1 MATPA
6 HAVAAPADLP
16 QQLLTVRDAVG
27 LIVGIVVGAGIFS
40 APAIVGANAGSPYAA
55 MGAWVAGGL
64 IALAGAMCY
73 AELAAAY
80 PNAGGDY
87 HYLKLAFGR
96 NLAFLFAW
104 ARLTIIPTGSIA
116 LLAFVFG
123 DYASQIYSLGSRS
136 SAIYAALVVAV
147 LTAINAAGLRQGK
160 RTQNLLT
167 IVEVAGIAL
176 VIIGGLLLLPDSG
189 QVAPAALQSSHANLG
204 LVLVFVM
211 LTYGGW
217 NEAAYISAEVRGSRR
232 NLARALLISIAI
244 ITCLYVMINFAYLNA
259 LGLSGMSQSEAV
271 AADTMRRA
279 LGEPGAHLVSLFVAI
294 AALTSANA
302 TILTGART
310 TYAFGRDF
318 PLFSPLG
325 YWRGS
330 APVNALLTQ
339 GGIALAL
346 VFLGSVTRTGFQTMV
361 EYTAPVFWFFFL
373 LAGLSLFIL
382 RRRDPETPRPFR
394 VPLYPLIPILFVLTS
409 AYLLY
414 SSVMHT
420 GIGALVGIA
429 VLACG
434 VPLLWYCRA
443 RAAQPA

>member
-1 MATPA
+1 MPQPN
-6 HAVAAPADLP
+6 AVAATGAP
-16 QQLLTVRDAVG
+16 QPLLRVRDTVG
-27 LIVGIVVGAGIFS
+27 LVVGIVVGAGIFS
-40 APAIVGANAGSPYAA
+40 APSIVAANAGSPAGA
-55 MGAWVAGGL
+55 VAAWVAGGL
-64 IALAGAMCY
+64 IALCGALCY

-80 PNAGGDY
+80 PHAGGDY

-96 NLAFLFAW
+96 NLSFLFAW

-123 DYASQIYSLGSRS
+123 DYASQIFPLGSRS
-136 SAIYAALVVAV
+136 SAVYAALAVAA
-147 LTAINAAGLRQGK
+147 LTAINALGLRQGK
-160 RTQNLLT
+160 STQNLLT

-176 VIIGGLLLLPDSG
+176 VIIGGLLLLPSAAPT
-189 QVAPAALQSSHANLG
+189 QPAAPPPAVNWG

-217 NEAAYISAEVRGSRR
+217 NEAAYVSAEVRGSPR
-232 NLARALLISIAI
+232 NLARALIISLGLITA
-244 ITCLYVMINFAYLNA
+244 LYVLINLAFLNA
-259 LGLSGMSQSEAV
+259 LGLGGMSQSEAV

-310 TYAFGRDF
+310 TYAFGRDV

-325 YWRGS
+325 CWRGS

-346 VFLGSVTRTGFQTMV
+346 VFLGSITRTGFQTMV

-373 LAGLSLFIL
+373 LTGLSLFVL
-382 RRRDPETPRPFR
+382 RRRDPGRQRPFR
-394 VPLYPLIPILFVLTS
+394 APLYPLTPIVFVLTS

-414 SSVMHT
+414 SSVAYT
-420 GIGALVGIA
+420 GVGALVGIA

-434 VPLLWYCRA
+434 VPVLWYCRS
-443 RAAQPA
+443 RAPEPA

>member
-1 MATPA
+1 MADHA
-6 HAVAAPADLP
+6 EAVAATGEP
-16 QQLLTVRDAVG
+16 QPLLRMRDTVG
-27 LIVGIVVGAGIFS
+27 LVVGIVVGAGIFS
-40 APAIVGANAGSPYAA
+40 APAIVAANAGSPLAT
-55 MGAWVAGGL
+55 MVAWVAGGL

-80 PNAGGDY
+80 PHAGGDY

-96 NLAFLFAW
+96 NLSFLFAW

-123 DYASQIYSLGSRS
+123 DYATQILPLGSRS
-136 SAIYAALVVAV
+136 SGIYAALAV
-147 LTAINAAGLRQGK
+147 TMLTAINAWGLRQGK
-160 RTQNLLT
+160 STQNLLT
-167 IVEVAGIAL
+167 IVEVSGIAL
-176 VIIGGLLLLPDSG
+176 VIIGGLLLLPSG
-189 QVAPAALQSSHANLG
+189 APLEPPAAQPSAANWG

-232 NLARALLISIAI
+232 NLARALIISLSI
-244 ITCLYVMINFAYLNA
+244 ITALYVLVNFAYLNA
-259 LGLSGMSQSEAV
+259 LGIAGMSQSEAV

-310 TYAFGRDF
+310 TYAFGRDV
-318 PLFSPLG
+318 PLFSALG
-325 YWRGS
+325 CWRGS
-330 APVNALLTQ
+330 APVNALLAQ
-339 GGIALAL
+339 GAIALAL
-346 VFLGSVTRTGFQTMV
+346 VFLGSITRTGFQTMV

-373 LAGLSLFIL
+373 LTGLSLFVL
-382 RRRDPETPRPFR
+382 RRRDADRPRAFR
-394 VPLYPLIPILFVLTS
+394 VPLYPLTPILFVLTS

-414 SSVMHT
+414 SSVAYT

-434 VPLLWYCRA
+434 VPVLWYCRS
-443 RAAQPA
+443 RAPQPA